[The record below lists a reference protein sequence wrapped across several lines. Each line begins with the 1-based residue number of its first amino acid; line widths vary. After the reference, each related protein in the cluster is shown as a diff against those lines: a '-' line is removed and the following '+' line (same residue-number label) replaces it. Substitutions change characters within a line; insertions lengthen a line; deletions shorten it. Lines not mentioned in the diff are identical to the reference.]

1 MKTKFKLVNAGK
13 RNHPFWHII
22 VQGEKKNLKGRFIER
37 VGYWM
42 PRKTKTVQRGIVLNK
57 HKIRYWM
64 SVGAQPTNGVAKLF
78 NKYGDDFYPK
88 LPVPFGSQ
96 SLYEIPEKE

>member
-1 MKTKFKLVNAGK
+1 
-13 RNHPFWHII
+13 
-22 VQGEKKNLKGRFIER
+22 
-37 VGYWM
+37 
-42 PRKTKTVQRGIVLNK
+42 
-57 HKIRYWM
+57 M